1 MSEPLAAAPPS
12 RTPHEAAPQPAA
24 TQPAATPAATQPAAS
39 PAAPHAPRTVI
50 LVGNP
55 NVGKSA
61 LFGALTGTYATVSNY
76 PGTTVAVTRGRMR
89 TFGASL
95 AVLDTP
101 GTSSLA
107 STSEDEAVTRDV
119 LRAERDAVVVQVLDA
134 KNLRRGLLLT
144 AELAQARVPLA
155 LALNMSDEARER
167 GYAIDAG
174 LLSRLL
180 GVPVAQTIAVQR
192 QGLQQLREAIAGAQ
206 PARASALRG
215 ASVTERLADVDAL
228 LAQVL
233 RRSGAGRTGALA
245 VRLDRLTTHRLF
257 GLPIL
262 FAVLYACYLFVGV
275 LGAQVG
281 VDFLETSVF
290 AHRLVPWLSRALSW
304 VLPAGAVQEFL
315 IGPAGLVTGRFGL
328 FSMGLS
334 YGLAIV
340 LPIVASFFLAFS
352 VLEDSGYLPRLAVMA
367 DRGLRVVGLNGKA
380 VLPMVLGLGCGTM
393 ATMTARILETKKERV
408 LVTLLLA
415 VGVPCSAQLAV
426 IFAMLAGVSAGAA
439 LWFVAVMAGV
449 LILVG
454 LLAARLIPGRSSEFV
469 LELPPLRLPHAGN
482 VLVKTVSRIEWYLR
496 EALPLFLIG
505 TLVLWLLD
513 RTGGLL
519 LLERAAAPLVVGL
532 LGLPRE
538 TAASFILGFLRRDYA
553 AAGLFAHYAPLAR
566 AGAMTRSMEIEV
578 VVALTTVTLFIPCIA
593 SFLVIWKERGARFAL
608 GVLAFIF
615 PLSFGT
621 GALVNALMRR
631 FY

>member
-1 MSEPLAAAPPS
+1 MSETLAL
-12 RTPHEAAPQPAA
+12 EPAA
-24 TQPAATPAATQPAAS
+24 GCLLEDARLGPPL
-39 PAAPHAPRTVI
+39 RTVI

-76 PGTTVAVTRGRMR
+76 PGTTVAVTRGQMR
-89 TFGASL
+89 SGRASL

-101 GTSSLA
+101 GTASLA
-107 STSEDEAVTRDV
+107 ATSEDEEVTRDIV
-119 LRAERDAVVVQVLDA
+119 RAERDAVVVQVLDA

-167 GYAIDAG
+167 GYSIDAA

-180 GVPVAQTIAVQR
+180 GVPVAETIAVQR
-192 QGLQQLREAIAGAQ
+192 QGVQQLRDAIAQAR
-206 PARASALRG
+206 PARTGVLRG
-215 ASVTERLADVDAL
+215 TSVTERLVDVDAL
-228 LAQVL
+228 LAQVQ
-233 RRSGAGRTGALA
+233 RRSAPGRTSAWT
-245 VRLDRLTTHRLF
+245 VRLDRLTTHRFL

-262 FAVLYACYLFVGV
+262 AAVLYACYQFVGV

-281 VDFLETSVF
+281 VNFLENSVF
-290 AHRLVPWLSRALSW
+290 AKLLVPALSRALAW
-304 VLPAGAVQEFL
+304 AVPAGAVQEFL
-315 IGPAGLVTGRFGL
+315 VGPAGLVTGRYGL
-328 FSMGLS
+328 ISMGLS
-334 YGLAIV
+334 YGIAIV
-340 LPIVASFFLAFS
+340 LPIVATFFLAFS

-367 DRGLRVVGLNGKA
+367 DRGLRVIGLNGKA

-449 LILVG
+449 LIAVG
-454 LLAARLIPGRSSEFV
+454 LIAARLIPGRSSEFV
-469 LELPPLRLPHAGN
+469 LELPPLRLPHPGN
-482 VLVKTVSRIEWYLR
+482 VLIKTVSRIEWYLR
-496 EALPLFLIG
+496 EALPLFMVG

-519 LLERAAAPLVVGL
+519 VLERAAAPLVVGL
-532 LGLPRE
+532 LDLPRE
-538 TAASFILGFLRRDYA
+538 TAGSFILGFLRRDYA
-553 AAGLFAHYAPLAR
+553 AAGLFAHYAPIAR
-566 AGAMTRSMEIEV
+566 AGLMTRSMEIEV

-615 PLSFGT
+615 PLAFGT

>member
-1 MSEPLAAAPPS
+1 MSDQAML
-12 RTPHEAAPQPAA
+12 
-24 TQPAATPAATQPAAS
+24 
-39 PAAPHAPRTVI
+39 TVI

-89 TFGASL
+89 SGGASL

-107 STSEDEAVTRDV
+107 ATSEDEAVTRDIV
-119 LRAERDAVVVQVLDA
+119 RAEKDAVVVQVLDA

-144 AELAQARVPLA
+144 AELAQAGVPLA

-167 GYAIDAG
+167 GYSVDAE

-180 GVPVAQTIAVQR
+180 GVPIAQTIAVQR
-192 QGLQQLREAIAGAQ
+192 QGMQHLRSAIEHAQ
-206 PARASALRG
+206 PARAGVLRG
-215 ASVTERLADVDAL
+215 GSVTERLVDVDAL
-228 LAQVL
+228 LARVAS
-233 RRSGAGRTGALA
+233 RSNPGRASA
-245 VRLDRLTTHRLF
+245 WVVQLDRLTTHRFL

-262 FAVLYACYLFVGV
+262 AAVLYACYQFVGV

-281 VDFLETSVF
+281 VNFLENSVF
-290 AHRLVPWLSRALSW
+290 ARVLVPLLSRALAWLVPS
-304 VLPAGAVQEFL
+304 AAVQDFL
-315 IGPAGLVTGRFGL
+315 IGPVGLVTGRYGL

-334 YGLAIV
+334 YGIAIV
-340 LPIVASFFLAFS
+340 LPIVACFFLAFS

-367 DRGLRVVGLNGKA
+367 DRGLRVIGLNGKA

-439 LWFVAVMAGV
+439 LWFIGVMAGV

-454 LLAARLIPGRSSEFV
+454 LLASKLIPGRSSEFV
-469 LELPPLRLPHAGN
+469 LELPPLRLPHPGN
-482 VLVKTVSRIEWYLR
+482 VVIKTISRIEWYLR
-496 EALPLFLIG
+496 EALPLFLVG
-505 TLVLWLLD
+505 TLVLWMLD
-513 RTGGLL
+513 RTGGLA

-532 LGLPRE
+532 LDLPRE
-538 TAASFILGFLRRDYA
+538 TAGSFILGFLRRDYA
-553 AAGLFAHYAPLAR
+553 AAGLFAHYAPIAR

-593 SFLVIWKERGARFAL
+593 SFLVIWKERGSRFAL
-608 GVLAFIF
+608 GVLGFIF
-615 PLSFGT
+615 PLAFGT

>member
-1 MSEPLAAAPPS
+1 MSGTVA
-12 RTPHEAAPQPAA
+12 REAASEFLLEAESPEQQP
-24 TQPAATPAATQPAAS
+24 TTI
-39 PAAPHAPRTVI
+39 I

-61 LFGALTGTYATVSNY
+61 LFGALTGKYATVSNY

-89 TFGASL
+89 GGL

-107 STSEDEAVTRDV
+107 STSEDEAVTRDI

-144 AELAQARVPLA
+144 AELAQAGVPLA

-167 GYAIDAG
+167 GYSIDAG

-180 GVPVAQTIAVQR
+180 GVPVAQTVAVQR
-192 QGLQQLREAIAGAQ
+192 QGVQELREAIARAQ
-206 PARASALRG
+206 PARAGVLRG
-215 ASVTERLADVDAL
+215 GSVTERLLDVDAL

-233 RRSGAGRTGALA
+233 RRSDPGRTSAWA
-245 VRLDRLTTHRLF
+245 VRLDRLTTHRFL

-262 FAVLYACYLFVGV
+262 AAVLYACYQFVGV
-275 LGAQVG
+275 LGAKVG
-281 VDFLETSVF
+281 VDFLENSVF
-290 AHRLVPWLSRALSW
+290 GKLLVPWLSRALGW
-304 VLPAGAVQEFL
+304 LLPAGPVQEFL
-315 IGPAGLVTGRFGL
+315 IGPSGLVTGRYGL
-328 FSMGLS
+328 FSMGLA
-334 YGLAIV
+334 YGIAIV
-340 LPIVASFFLAFS
+340 LPIVACFFLAFS

-367 DRGLRVVGLNGKA
+367 DRGLRVLGLNGKA

-426 IFAMLAGVSAGAA
+426 IFAMLASLSAGAT
-439 LWFVAVMAGV
+439 LWFVAVMAGI
-449 LILVG
+449 LLLVG
-454 LLAARLIPGRSSEFV
+454 LLAARLIPGSCSEFI
-469 LELPPLRLPHAGN
+469 LELPPLRLPHPGN
-482 VLVKTVSRIEWYLR
+482 VLIKTISRIEWYLR
-496 EALPLFLIG
+496 EALPLFLVG
-505 TLVLWLLD
+505 TLVLWVLD

-519 LLERAAAPLVVGL
+519 VLERLAAPLVVGL
-532 LGLPRE
+532 LDLPRE
-538 TAASFILGFLRRDYA
+538 TAGSFILGFLRRDYA
-553 AAGLFAHYAPLAR
+553 AAGLFAHYAPIAR
-566 AGAMTRSMEIEV
+566 AGALTRSMEIEV

-615 PLSFGT
+615 PLAFGT
-621 GALVNALMRR
+621 GALVNVLMRR
-631 FY
+631 LY